1 MTKRMKNDRRNNVI
15 NGRNYGYV
23 LGIKIDSTTIPRV
36 LRKVQVYISEAKKFY
51 IVTPNPEIVMEAQK
65 DDLLAKIL
73 NEASISLSDGIG
85 LAQAQK
91 FLSLP
96 NPKGTINR
104 FLTLFIQGLAVGF
117 LTLVDTKT
125 VTGALNIITGRS
137 MFLELIKFANRKKWK
152 VFLLGGEHGEANS
165 TKSELE
171 KTFKGIRIKALSG
184 PMLNKEGQSL
194 SKSDK
199 KKEESA
205 IKEINNFNPH
215 LLFVAFVFPKQ
226 EKWVYRW
233 YKKLNIGGA
242 MVVGGTFNYISG
254 KSEIP
259 PKWMEEKGLEWL
271 WRFIKEPERAKRIFT
286 AFPKFPLAV
295 FLDKFTR

>member
-1 MTKRMKNDRRNNVI
+1 MIKRVKNKRRNNVI
-15 NGRNYGYV
+15 YGRNYGHV

-36 LRKVQVYISEAKKFY
+36 LRKIQVYISEAKKFY
-51 IVTPNPEIVMEAQK
+51 IVTPNPEIVMEVQK

-73 NEASISLSDGIG
+73 NEALISLPDGIG
-85 LAQAQK
+85 LAQAQI
-91 FLSLP
+91 FFSLP
-96 NPKGTINR
+96 NPKGTIKR
-104 FLTLFIQGLAVGF
+104 FLTLFVQGLAVGF

-125 VTGALNIITGRS
+125 VTSGLNIITGRS
-137 MFLELIKFANRKKWK
+137 MFLELIKLANRKKWR
-152 VFLLGGEHGEANS
+152 VYLLGGEHGEANG

-184 PMLNKEGQSL
+184 PMLNNEGLPL

-199 KKEESA
+199 KKEELA

-254 KSEIP
+254 KSETP

-271 WRFIKEPERAKRIFT
+271 WRFMKEPERAKRIFT
-286 AFPKFPLAV
+286 AFPRFPLAV
-295 FLDKFTR
+295 FWEKVNQ